1 MIKKP
6 INMVQNE
13 AAPTVTSK
21 MMKCFRDHQ
30 EPVLVSINV
39 NRISRFNISQAK
51 VFVLT
56 GENIYLFDGNR
67 CRCREEIS
75 SISAIIKS
83 SVTTEFVIVIPC
95 SKDIRI

>member
-1 MIKKP
+1 
-6 INMVQNE
+6 MVQNE

-30 EPVLVSINV
+30 EPVLMSINV

-56 GENIYLFDGNR
+56 AERIYLFNGNTCS
-67 CRCREEIS
+67 CRHEIS

-83 SVTTEFVIVIPC
+83 SVTTEFVIVIPY